1 MWKNTQKRDRK
12 IKTVGNAEKAC
23 QGPKEKDSVKVKW
36 ESWEIQTDMNEKVAN
51 NKEQNFVSAV
61 IYVHNAADR
70 IDRFLAMVMEVM
82 EQNFEHSEMICVN
95 DSSEDES
102 LPVIR
107 DVSRR
112 AVRTSISV
120 VNMSYYHGLELAME
134 AGIDLA
140 IGDFVFEF
148 DNTVPDFDP
157 SVIMEIYRH
166 SLEGYDIVSASP
178 NRRER
183 LSSRLFYRIFAKFA
197 AVSYRMNTES
207 FRVLSRR
214 VINRVSSMNKTAPYR
229 KALYANCG
237 LKTDCIRYEIMEH
250 LGERGRR
257 EERKEMPHRRK
268 RDRREQRYR
277 LDLAADAL
285 ILFTEVGYR
294 FSMTM
299 TVVMMLM
306 SIFMTVYSL
315 VTYFVIHP
323 VEGWT
328 TTILF
333 LSVAFFGLFG
343 ILTIIV
349 KYLQLLVDMVFKRK
363 HYSFESIEKLTK

>member
-1 MWKNTQKRDRK
+1 MN
-12 IKTVGNAEKAC
+12 G
-23 QGPKEKDSVKVKW
+23 
-36 ESWEIQTDMNEKVAN
+36 EIGK

-61 IYVHNAADR
+61 IYVHNAEDR
-70 IDRFLAMVMEVM
+70 IERFLDMVVEVM
-82 EQNFEHSEMICVN
+82 ERNFEHSEIICVN
-95 DSSEDES
+95 DSSEDGS
-102 LPVIR
+102 LSIIR
-107 DVSRR
+107 KVSK
-112 AVRTSISV
+112 AAEKTSISV
-120 VNMSYYHGLELAME
+120 VNMSYYHGLELAMD
-134 AGIDLA
+134 AGMDLA

-148 DNTVPDFDP
+148 DNTVADFNS

-178 NRRER
+178 NRKER

-229 KALYANCG
+229 KALYSNCG
-237 LKTDCIRYEIMEH
+237 LKTDCIRYEVT
-250 LGERGRR
+250 GDWS
-257 EERKEMPHRRK
+257 KA
-268 RDRREQRYR
+268 RDRKEQRYR
-277 LDLAADAL
+277 MDLAADAL

>member
-1 MWKNTQKRDRK
+1 MN
-12 IKTVGNAEKAC
+12 G
-23 QGPKEKDSVKVKW
+23 
-36 ESWEIQTDMNEKVAN
+36 EIGK

-61 IYVHNAADR
+61 IYVHNAEDR
-70 IDRFLAMVMEVM
+70 IERFLDMVVEVM
-82 EQNFEHSEMICVN
+82 ERNFEHSEIICVN
-95 DSSEDES
+95 DSSEDGS
-102 LPVIR
+102 LSIIR
-107 DVSRR
+107 KVCK
-112 AVRTSISV
+112 AAEKTSISV
-120 VNMSYYHGLELAME
+120 VNMSYYHGLELAMD
-134 AGIDLA
+134 AGMDLA

-148 DNTVPDFDP
+148 DNTVADFNS

-178 NRRER
+178 NRKER

-229 KALYANCG
+229 KALYSNCG
-237 LKTDCIRYEIMEH
+237 LKTDCIRYEVT
-250 LGERGRR
+250 GDWS
-257 EERKEMPHRRK
+257 KA
-268 RDRREQRYR
+268 RDRKEQRYR
-277 LDLAADAL
+277 MDLAADAL

>member
-1 MWKNTQKRDRK
+1 MN
-12 IKTVGNAEKAC
+12 G
-23 QGPKEKDSVKVKW
+23 
-36 ESWEIQTDMNEKVAN
+36 EIGK

-61 IYVHNAADR
+61 IYVHNAEDR
-70 IDRFLAMVMEVM
+70 IERFLDMVVEVM
-82 EQNFEHSEMICVN
+82 ERNFEHSEIICVN
-95 DSSEDES
+95 DSSEDGS
-102 LPVIR
+102 LSIIR
-107 DVSRR
+107 KASK
-112 AVRTSISV
+112 AAEKTSISV
-120 VNMSYYHGLELAME
+120 VNMSYYHGLELAMD
-134 AGIDLA
+134 AGMDLA

-148 DNTVPDFDP
+148 DNTVADFNS

-178 NRRER
+178 NRKER

-229 KALYANCG
+229 KALYSNCG
-237 LKTDCIRYEIMEH
+237 LKTDCIRYEVT
-250 LGERGRR
+250 GDWS
-257 EERKEMPHRRK
+257 KA
-268 RDRREQRYR
+268 RDRKEQRYR
-277 LDLAADAL
+277 MDLAADAL

>member
-1 MWKNTQKRDRK
+1 MN
-12 IKTVGNAEKAC
+12 G
-23 QGPKEKDSVKVKW
+23 
-36 ESWEIQTDMNEKVAN
+36 EIGK

-61 IYVHNAADR
+61 IYVHNAEDR
-70 IDRFLAMVMEVM
+70 IERFLDMVVEVM
-82 EQNFEHSEMICVN
+82 ERNFEHSEIICVN
-95 DSSEDES
+95 DSSEDGS
-102 LPVIR
+102 LSIVR
-107 DVSRR
+107 KVSK
-112 AVRTSISV
+112 AAEKTSISV
-120 VNMSYYHGLELAME
+120 VNMSYYHGLELAMD
-134 AGIDLA
+134 AGMDLA

-148 DNTVPDFDP
+148 DNTVADFDS

-178 NRRER
+178 NRKER
-183 LSSRLFYRIFAKFA
+183 LSSRMFYRIFAKFA

-237 LKTDCIRYEIMEH
+237 LKTDCIRYEVT
-250 LGERGRR
+250 GDWS
-257 EERKEMPHRRK
+257 KA
-268 RDRREQRYR
+268 RDRKEQRYR
-277 LDLAADAL
+277 MDLAADAL

-299 TVVMMLM
+299 TVVMMLT

-333 LSVAFFGLFG
+333 LSVVFFGLFG

>member
-1 MWKNTQKRDRK
+1 
-12 IKTVGNAEKAC
+12 
-23 QGPKEKDSVKVKW
+23 
-36 ESWEIQTDMNEKVAN
+36 MNEEIGK

-61 IYVHNAADR
+61 IYVHNAENR
-70 IDRFLAMVMEVM
+70 IERFLDMVMEVM
-82 EQNFEHSEMICVN
+82 EQNFEHSEIICVN
-95 DSSEDES
+95 DSSEDGS
-102 LPVIR
+102 LSIIR
-107 DVSRR
+107 KVSK
-112 AVRTSISV
+112 AAEKTSISV
-120 VNMSYYHGLELAME
+120 VNMSYYHGLELAMD
-134 AGIDLA
+134 AGMDLA

-148 DNTVPDFDP
+148 DNTVADFDS

-178 NRRER
+178 NRKER
-183 LSSRLFYRIFAKFA
+183 LSSRVFYRIFAKFA
-197 AVSYRMNTES
+197 VVSYRMNTES

-237 LKTDCIRYEIMEH
+237 LKTDCIRYEVTGDWSKVH
-250 LGERGRR
+250 D
-257 EERKEMPHRRK
+257 RK
-268 RDRREQRYR
+268 EQRYR
-277 LDLAADAL
+277 MDLAADAL

>member
-1 MWKNTQKRDRK
+1 
-12 IKTVGNAEKAC
+12 
-23 QGPKEKDSVKVKW
+23 
-36 ESWEIQTDMNEKVAN
+36 MNEEIGK

-61 IYVHNAADR
+61 IYVHNAEDR
-70 IDRFLAMVMEVM
+70 IERFLDMVVEVM
-82 EQNFEHSEMICVN
+82 ERNFEYSEIICVN
-95 DSSEDES
+95 DSSEDGS
-102 LPVIR
+102 LSIIR
-107 DVSRR
+107 KVSK
-112 AVRTSISV
+112 AAEKTSISV
-120 VNMSYYHGLELAME
+120 VNMSYYHGLELAMD
-134 AGIDLA
+134 AGMDLA

-148 DNTVPDFDP
+148 DNTVSDFNS

-178 NRRER
+178 NRKER

-237 LKTDCIRYEIMEH
+237 LKTDCIRYEVT
-250 LGERGRR
+250 GDWS
-257 EERKEMPHRRK
+257 KA
-268 RDRREQRYR
+268 RDRKEQRYR
-277 LDLAADAL
+277 MDLAADAL

-349 KYLQLLVDMVFKRK
+349 KYLQLLVNMVFKRK

>member
-1 MWKNTQKRDRK
+1 
-12 IKTVGNAEKAC
+12 
-23 QGPKEKDSVKVKW
+23 
-36 ESWEIQTDMNEKVAN
+36 MNEEIGK

-61 IYVHNAADR
+61 IYVHNAEDR
-70 IDRFLAMVMEVM
+70 IERFLDMVMEVM
-82 EQNFEHSEMICVN
+82 EQNFEHSEIICVN
-95 DSSEDES
+95 DSSEDGS
-102 LPVIR
+102 LSIVR
-107 DVSRR
+107 KVSK
-112 AVRTSISV
+112 AAEKTSISV
-120 VNMSYYHGLELAME
+120 VNMSYYHGLELAMD
-134 AGIDLA
+134 AGMDLA

-148 DNTVPDFDP
+148 DNTVADFDS

-178 NRRER
+178 NRKER
-183 LSSRLFYRIFAKFA
+183 LSSRMFYRIFAKFA

-237 LKTDCIRYEIMEH
+237 LKTDCIRYEVT
-250 LGERGRR
+250 GDWS
-257 EERKEMPHRRK
+257 KA
-268 RDRREQRYR
+268 RDRKEQRYR
-277 LDLAADAL
+277 MDLAADAL

>member
-1 MWKNTQKRDRK
+1 
-12 IKTVGNAEKAC
+12 
-23 QGPKEKDSVKVKW
+23 
-36 ESWEIQTDMNEKVAN
+36 MNEEIGK

-61 IYVHNAADR
+61 IYVHNAEDR
-70 IDRFLAMVMEVM
+70 IERFLDMVVEVM
-82 EQNFEHSEMICVN
+82 ERNFEHSEIICVN
-95 DSSEDES
+95 DSSEDGS
-102 LPVIR
+102 LSIIR
-107 DVSRR
+107 KVSK
-112 AVRTSISV
+112 AAEKTSISV
-120 VNMSYYHGLELAME
+120 VNMSYYHGLELAMD
-134 AGIDLA
+134 AGMDLA

-148 DNTVPDFDP
+148 DNTVADFNS

-178 NRRER
+178 NRKER

-229 KALYANCG
+229 KALYSNCG
-237 LKTDCIRYEIMEH
+237 LKTDCIRYEVT
-250 LGERGRR
+250 GDWS
-257 EERKEMPHRRK
+257 KA
-268 RDRREQRYR
+268 RDRKEQRYR
-277 LDLAADAL
+277 MDLAADAL

>member
-1 MWKNTQKRDRK
+1 
-12 IKTVGNAEKAC
+12 
-23 QGPKEKDSVKVKW
+23 
-36 ESWEIQTDMNEKVAN
+36 MNEEIGKNKV
-51 NKEQNFVSAV
+51 QNFVSAV
-61 IYVHNAADR
+61 IYVHNAEDR
-70 IDRFLAMVMEVM
+70 IERFLDMVMEVM
-82 EQNFEHSEMICVN
+82 EQNFEHSEIICVN
-95 DSSEDES
+95 DSSEDGS
-102 LPVIR
+102 LSIIR
-107 DVSRR
+107 KISK
-112 AVRTSISV
+112 AAEKTSISV
-120 VNMSYYHGLELAME
+120 VNMSYYHGLELAMD
-134 AGIDLA
+134 AGMDLA

-148 DNTVPDFDP
+148 DNTVADFDS

-178 NRRER
+178 KRKER
-183 LSSRLFYRIFAKFA
+183 LSSRMFYRIFAKFA

-237 LKTDCIRYEIMEH
+237 LKTDCIRYEVT
-250 LGERGRR
+250 GEWS
-257 EERKEMPHRRK
+257 KA
-268 RDRREQRYR
+268 RDRKEQRYR
-277 LDLAADAL
+277 MDLAADAL

>member
-1 MWKNTQKRDRK
+1 
-12 IKTVGNAEKAC
+12 
-23 QGPKEKDSVKVKW
+23 
-36 ESWEIQTDMNEKVAN
+36 MNEEIGK

-61 IYVHNAADR
+61 IYVHNAEDR
-70 IDRFLAMVMEVM
+70 IERFLDMVVEVM
-82 EQNFEHSEMICVN
+82 ERNFEHSEIICVN
-95 DSSEDES
+95 DSSEDGS
-102 LPVIR
+102 LSIIR
-107 DVSRR
+107 KVSK
-112 AVRTSISV
+112 AAEKTSISV
-120 VNMSYYHGLELAME
+120 VNMSYYHGLELAMD
-134 AGIDLA
+134 AGMDLA

-148 DNTVPDFDP
+148 DNTVADFDS

-178 NRRER
+178 NRKER
-183 LSSRLFYRIFAKFA
+183 MSSRLFYRIFAKFA

-237 LKTDCIRYEIMEH
+237 LKTDCIRYEVT
-250 LGERGRR
+250 GDWS
-257 EERKEMPHRRK
+257 KA
-268 RDRREQRYR
+268 RDRKEQRYR
-277 LDLAADAL
+277 MDLAADAL

>member
-1 MWKNTQKRDRK
+1 MN
-12 IKTVGNAEKAC
+12 G
-23 QGPKEKDSVKVKW
+23 
-36 ESWEIQTDMNEKVAN
+36 EIGK

-61 IYVHNAADR
+61 IYVHNAEDR
-70 IDRFLAMVMEVM
+70 IERFLDMVVEVM
-82 EQNFEHSEMICVN
+82 ERNFEHSEIICVN
-95 DSSEDES
+95 DSSEDGS
-102 LPVIR
+102 LSIIR
-107 DVSRR
+107 KVSK
-112 AVRTSISV
+112 AAEKTSISV
-120 VNMSYYHGLELAME
+120 VNMSYYHGLELAMD
-134 AGIDLA
+134 AGMDLA

-148 DNTVPDFDP
+148 DNTVADFDS

-166 SLEGYDIVSASP
+166 SLGGYDIVSASP
-178 NRRER
+178 NRKER

-237 LKTDCIRYEIMEH
+237 LKTDCIRYEAT
-250 LGERGRR
+250 GDWS
-257 EERKEMPHRRK
+257 KV
-268 RDRREQRYR
+268 RDRKEQRYR
-277 LDLAADAL
+277 MDLAADAL

>member
-1 MWKNTQKRDRK
+1 MN
-12 IKTVGNAEKAC
+12 G
-23 QGPKEKDSVKVKW
+23 
-36 ESWEIQTDMNEKVAN
+36 EIGK

-61 IYVHNAADR
+61 IYVHNAEDR
-70 IDRFLAMVMEVM
+70 IERFLDMVVEVM
-82 EQNFEHSEMICVN
+82 ERNFEHSEIICVN
-95 DSSEDES
+95 DSSEDGS
-102 LPVIR
+102 LSIIR
-107 DVSRR
+107 KVSK
-112 AVRTSISV
+112 AAEKTSISV
-120 VNMSYYHGLELAME
+120 VNMSYYHGLELAMD
-134 AGIDLA
+134 AGMDLA

-148 DNTVPDFDP
+148 DNTVADFNS

-178 NRRER
+178 NRKER
-183 LSSRLFYRIFAKFA
+183 MSSRLFYRIFAKFA

-214 VINRVSSMNKTAPYR
+214 VINRVSSMNKMAPYR

-237 LKTDCIRYEIMEH
+237 LKTDCIRYEVT
-250 LGERGRR
+250 GDWS
-257 EERKEMPHRRK
+257 KA
-268 RDRREQRYR
+268 RDRKEQRYR
-277 LDLAADAL
+277 MDLAADAL

-333 LSVAFFGLFG
+333 LSVVFFGLFG

>member
-1 MWKNTQKRDRK
+1 MN
-12 IKTVGNAEKAC
+12 G
-23 QGPKEKDSVKVKW
+23 
-36 ESWEIQTDMNEKVAN
+36 EIGK
-51 NKEQNFVSAV
+51 NKEQNFISAV
-61 IYVHNAADR
+61 IYVHNAEDR
-70 IDRFLAMVMEVM
+70 IERFLDMVVEVM
-82 EQNFEHSEMICVN
+82 ERNFEHSEIICVN
-95 DSSEDES
+95 DSSEDGS
-102 LPVIR
+102 LSIIR
-107 DVSRR
+107 KVSK
-112 AVRTSISV
+112 AAEKTSISV
-120 VNMSYYHGLELAME
+120 VNMSYYHGLELAMD
-134 AGIDLA
+134 AGMDLA

-148 DNTVPDFDP
+148 DNTVADFNS

-178 NRRER
+178 NRKER

-237 LKTDCIRYEIMEH
+237 LKTDCIRYEVT
-250 LGERGRR
+250 GDWS
-257 EERKEMPHRRK
+257 KA
-268 RDRREQRYR
+268 RDRKEQRYR
-277 LDLAADAL
+277 KDLAADAL

>member
-1 MWKNTQKRDRK
+1 MN
-12 IKTVGNAEKAC
+12 G
-23 QGPKEKDSVKVKW
+23 
-36 ESWEIQTDMNEKVAN
+36 EIGK

-61 IYVHNAADR
+61 IYVHNAEDR
-70 IDRFLAMVMEVM
+70 IERFLDMVVEVM
-82 EQNFEHSEMICVN
+82 ERNFEHSEIICVN
-95 DSSEDES
+95 DSSEDGS
-102 LPVIR
+102 LSIIR
-107 DVSRR
+107 KVSK
-112 AVRTSISV
+112 AAEKTSISV
-120 VNMSYYHGLELAME
+120 VNMSYYHGLELAMD
-134 AGIDLA
+134 AGMDLA

-148 DNTVPDFDP
+148 DNTVADFDS

-178 NRRER
+178 NRKER
-183 LSSRLFYRIFAKFA
+183 LSSRVFYRIFAKFA

-237 LKTDCIRYEIMEH
+237 LKTDCIRYEVTGDWSKVH
-250 LGERGRR
+250 D
-257 EERKEMPHRRK
+257 RK
-268 RDRREQRYR
+268 EQRYR
-277 LDLAADAL
+277 MDLAADAL

>member
-1 MWKNTQKRDRK
+1 MN
-12 IKTVGNAEKAC
+12 G
-23 QGPKEKDSVKVKW
+23 
-36 ESWEIQTDMNEKVAN
+36 EIGK

-61 IYVHNAADR
+61 IYVHNAEDR
-70 IDRFLAMVMEVM
+70 IERFLDMVVEVM
-82 EQNFEHSEMICVN
+82 ERNFEHSEIICVN
-95 DSSEDES
+95 DSSEDGS
-102 LPVIR
+102 LSIIR
-107 DVSRR
+107 KVSK
-112 AVRTSISV
+112 AAEKTSISV
-120 VNMSYYHGLELAME
+120 VNMSYYHGLELAMD
-134 AGIDLA
+134 AGMDLA

-148 DNTVPDFDP
+148 DNTVADFNS

-178 NRRER
+178 NRKER
-183 LSSRLFYRIFAKFA
+183 LSSRMFYRIFAKFA

-237 LKTDCIRYEIMEH
+237 LKTDCIRYEVT
-250 LGERGRR
+250 GEWS
-257 EERKEMPHRRK
+257 KA
-268 RDRREQRYR
+268 RDRKEQRYR
-277 LDLAADAL
+277 MDLAADAL

>member
-1 MWKNTQKRDRK
+1 
-12 IKTVGNAEKAC
+12 
-23 QGPKEKDSVKVKW
+23 
-36 ESWEIQTDMNEKVAN
+36 MNEEIGK

-61 IYVHNAADR
+61 IYVHNAEDR
-70 IDRFLAMVMEVM
+70 IERFLDMVMEVM
-82 EQNFEHSEMICVN
+82 ERNFEHSEIICVN
-95 DSSEDES
+95 DSSEDGS
-102 LPVIR
+102 LSIIR
-107 DVSRR
+107 KVSK
-112 AVRTSISV
+112 AAEKTSISV
-120 VNMSYYHGLELAME
+120 VNMSYYHGLELAMD
-134 AGIDLA
+134 AGMDLA

-148 DNTVPDFDP
+148 DNTVADFNS

-178 NRRER
+178 NRKER
-183 LSSRLFYRIFAKFA
+183 LSSRMFYRIFAKFA

-237 LKTDCIRYEIMEH
+237 LKTDCIRYEVT
-250 LGERGRR
+250 GEWS
-257 EERKEMPHRRK
+257 KA
-268 RDRREQRYR
+268 RDRKEQRYR
-277 LDLAADAL
+277 MDLAADAL

>member
-1 MWKNTQKRDRK
+1 MN
-12 IKTVGNAEKAC
+12 G
-23 QGPKEKDSVKVKW
+23 
-36 ESWEIQTDMNEKVAN
+36 EIGK

-61 IYVHNAADR
+61 IYVHNAEDR
-70 IDRFLAMVMEVM
+70 IERFLDMVVEVM
-82 EQNFEHSEMICVN
+82 ERNFEHSEIICVN
-95 DSSEDES
+95 DSSEDGS
-102 LPVIR
+102 LSIIR
-107 DVSRR
+107 KVSK
-112 AVRTSISV
+112 AAEKTSISV
-120 VNMSYYHGLELAME
+120 VNMSYYHGLELAMD
-134 AGIDLA
+134 AGMDLA

-148 DNTVPDFDP
+148 DNTVADFDS

-166 SLEGYDIVSASP
+166 SLGGYDIVSASP
-178 NRRER
+178 NRKER

-197 AVSYRMNTES
+197 GVSYRMNRVS

-237 LKTDCIRYEIMEH
+237 LKTDCIRYEAT
-250 LGERGRR
+250 GDWS
-257 EERKEMPHRRK
+257 KV
-268 RDRREQRYR
+268 RDRKEQRYR
-277 LDLAADAL
+277 MDLAADAL

>member
-1 MWKNTQKRDRK
+1 MN
-12 IKTVGNAEKAC
+12 G
-23 QGPKEKDSVKVKW
+23 
-36 ESWEIQTDMNEKVAN
+36 EIGK

-61 IYVHNAADR
+61 IYVHNAEDR
-70 IDRFLAMVMEVM
+70 IERFLDMVMEVM
-82 EQNFEHSEMICVN
+82 EQNFEHSEIICVN
-95 DSSEDES
+95 DSSEDGS
-102 LPVIR
+102 LSIIR
-107 DVSRR
+107 KVSK
-112 AVRTSISV
+112 AAEKTSISV
-120 VNMSYYHGLELAME
+120 VNMSYYHGLELAMD
-134 AGIDLA
+134 AGMDLA

-148 DNTVPDFDP
+148 DNTVADFDS

-178 NRRER
+178 NRKER

-237 LKTDCIRYEIMEH
+237 LKTDCIRYGVT
-250 LGERGRR
+250 GEWS
-257 EERKEMPHRRK
+257 KA
-268 RDRREQRYR
+268 RDRKEQRYR
-277 LDLAADAL
+277 MDLAADAL

>member
-1 MWKNTQKRDRK
+1 MN
-12 IKTVGNAEKAC
+12 G
-23 QGPKEKDSVKVKW
+23 
-36 ESWEIQTDMNEKVAN
+36 EIGK

-61 IYVHNAADR
+61 IYVHNAEDR
-70 IDRFLAMVMEVM
+70 IERFLDMVVEVM
-82 EQNFEHSEMICVN
+82 ERNFEHSEIICVN
-95 DSSEDES
+95 DSSEDRS
-102 LPVIR
+102 LSIIR
-107 DVSRR
+107 KISK
-112 AVRTSISV
+112 AAEKTSISV
-120 VNMSYYHGLELAME
+120 VNMSYYHGLELAMD
-134 AGIDLA
+134 AGMDLA

-148 DNTVPDFDP
+148 DNTVADFDS

-178 NRRER
+178 NRKER
-183 LSSRLFYRIFAKFA
+183 LSSRMFYRIFAKFA

-237 LKTDCIRYEIMEH
+237 LKTDCIRYEVT
-250 LGERGRR
+250 GEWS
-257 EERKEMPHRRK
+257 KV
-268 RDRREQRYR
+268 RDRKEQRYR
-277 LDLAADAL
+277 MDLAADAL

>member
-1 MWKNTQKRDRK
+1 MN
-12 IKTVGNAEKAC
+12 G
-23 QGPKEKDSVKVKW
+23 
-36 ESWEIQTDMNEKVAN
+36 EIGK

-61 IYVHNAADR
+61 IYVHNAEDR
-70 IDRFLAMVMEVM
+70 IERFLDMVMEVM
-82 EQNFEHSEMICVN
+82 EQNFEHSEIICVN
-95 DSSEDES
+95 DSSEDGS
-102 LPVIR
+102 LSIIR
-107 DVSRR
+107 KVSK
-112 AVRTSISV
+112 AAEKTSISV
-120 VNMSYYHGLELAME
+120 VNMSYYHGLELAMD
-134 AGIDLA
+134 AGMDLA

-148 DNTVPDFDP
+148 DNTVADFD
-157 SVIMEIYRH
+157 SSIIMEIYRH

-178 NRRER
+178 NRKER

-237 LKTDCIRYEIMEH
+237 LKTDCIRYEVT
-250 LGERGRR
+250 GEWS
-257 EERKEMPHRRK
+257 KA
-268 RDRREQRYR
+268 RDQKEQRYR
-277 LDLAADAL
+277 MDLAADAL

>member
-1 MWKNTQKRDRK
+1 
-12 IKTVGNAEKAC
+12 
-23 QGPKEKDSVKVKW
+23 
-36 ESWEIQTDMNEKVAN
+36 MNEEIGK

-61 IYVHNAADR
+61 IYVHNAEDR
-70 IDRFLAMVMEVM
+70 IERFLDMVVEVM
-82 EQNFEHSEMICVN
+82 ERNFEHSEIICVN
-95 DSSEDES
+95 DSSEDGS
-102 LPVIR
+102 LSIIR
-107 DVSRR
+107 KVSK
-112 AVRTSISV
+112 AAEKTSISV
-120 VNMSYYHGLELAME
+120 VNMSYYHGLELAMD
-134 AGIDLA
+134 AGMDLA

-148 DNTVPDFDP
+148 DNTVADFNS

-166 SLEGYDIVSASP
+166 SLKGYDIVSASP
-178 NRRER
+178 NRKER

-197 AVSYRMNTES
+197 VVSYRMNTES

-237 LKTDCIRYEIMEH
+237 LKTDCIRYEVT
-250 LGERGRR
+250 GEWS
-257 EERKEMPHRRK
+257 KA
-268 RDRREQRYR
+268 RDRKEQRYR
-277 LDLAADAL
+277 MDLAADAL